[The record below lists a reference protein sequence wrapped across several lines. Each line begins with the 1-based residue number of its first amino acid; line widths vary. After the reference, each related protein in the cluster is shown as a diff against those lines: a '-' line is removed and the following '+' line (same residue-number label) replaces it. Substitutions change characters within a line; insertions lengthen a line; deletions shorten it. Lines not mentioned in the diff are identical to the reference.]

1 MRSRVGALSRA
12 SLRSGEERFRER
24 EGEEMGGRSSLRISG
39 AGVSGAGV
47 SGAEVWGLGLED
59 SFSDSEL
66 SSWSP
71 KSLRSRWDV
80 VTGLEAGDEGRDD
93 ERGRFLGVSGGFG
106 LVPGS
111 AWEWLGVPGSGWEWP
126 GWPGWPPW
134 QLGGSPS
141 AGGTCAAWR
150 TAAWAGRWGPGL
162 GGKRGTMGRVGRGAG
177 APGRLGMEVGSGVV
191 E

>member
-1 MRSRVGALSRA
+1 M
-12 SLRSGEERFRER
+12 
-24 EGEEMGGRSSLRISG
+24 
-39 AGVSGAGV
+39 
-47 SGAEVWGLGLED
+47 GLED

-111 AWEWLGVPGSGWEWP
+111 GWECLGVAGSAWEWLGVAWVAWVAALAARWITERWWDLRCLEDSCLGWKMGAWP
-126 GWPGWPPW
+126 
-134 QLGGSPS
+134 
-141 AGGTCAAWR
+141 
-150 TAAWAGRWGPGL
+150 